1 MIRTLQAIAL
11 TTSLALGGLA
21 PGQLRAADSQDIA
34 RAALGA
40 FAILAIGSAI
50 SGSSRASSANSPTK
64 FTHPPPIIREPQ
76 RTIPAAKRRAAV
88 QMTLPR
94 NCVITRAGRQLGYI
108 PANCLSRAMPHKAKL
123 PQTCR
128 VRLKTQSGVQPAY
141 ATACLKRNGYRVA
154 H

>member
-50 SGSSRASSANSPTK
+50 SGSTRASSSYSQPKSTQA
-64 FTHPPPIIREPQ
+64 PPIVREPQ
-76 RTIPAAKRRAAV
+76 YNSPAV
-88 QMTLPR
+88 QRRLATQMAIPR
-94 NCVITRAGRQLGYI
+94 NCVITRAGRQLSYI
-108 PANCLSRAMPHKAKL
+108 PANCLSRAMPHKGKL

-128 VRLKTQSGVQPAY
+128 VRLKTQSGLQPAY